1 MSPFTRDAIVSEA
14 RAWIG
19 TPYRHQASVK
29 GVGCDCLGLLVGVWR
44 EVTGAEPPEL
54 PNYRADWRDLSHAPE
69 LQGLA
74 ERWLVPAA
82 GLTAGRVLLF
92 RMGSAALP
100 RHCGIMVTD
109 GRFVHAQERLGVVEG
124 ALIEG
129 WRKRVAGV
137 FGFPHSNGSVLPSP
151 LAGEGGA

>member
-1 MSPFTRDAIVSEA
+1 MSADIVAAA
-14 RAWIG
+14 RGWVG
-19 TPYRHQASVK
+19 TPYRHRAALR

-44 EVTGAEPPEL
+44 EVTGTAPPEL
-54 PNYRADWRDLSHAPE
+54 PNYRADWRDLSHAAE

-74 ERWLVPAA
+74 ERWLVPGTMGPGA
-82 GLTAGRVLLF
+82 VLLF

-109 GRFVHAQERLGVVEG
+109 TRFVHAQERLGVVEG
-124 ALIEG
+124 ALSEG

-137 FGFPHSNGSVLPSP
+137 FAFPGLDPAAVHRHPR
-151 LAGEGGA
+151 A